1 MGFSELTH
9 SDPTSIPMELQ
20 LSTPAL
26 LFSAITLLMLAFTNR
41 FLAIATLI
49 RGLHKNYLK
58 EPDSQLIVE
67 QIHNLRRRLTLIK
80 NMQLFGVFSFLM
92 CIVCMYLLF
101 QGYTSAANWVFVA
114 SMASL
119 LVALGISLVEIQ
131 ISTKALNLELSDMEE
146 IFEKRTS
153 SLDVFFKKE
162 NKKEN
167 E

>member
-1 MGFSELTH
+1 
-9 SDPTSIPMELQ
+9 MELQ

-58 EPDSQLIVE
+58 EPESAIIVE

-101 QGYTSAANWVFVA
+101 QGYTIAANWVFVA

-119 LVALGISLVEIQ
+119 LISLLISLIEIQ
-131 ISTKALNLELSDMEE
+131 ISTKALNLELSDMEG
-146 IFEKRTS
+146 IFEKREGT
-153 SLDVFFKKE
+153 LDNFFRKEVKKE
-162 NKKEN
+162 
-167 E
+167 

>member
-1 MGFSELTH
+1 
-9 SDPTSIPMELQ
+9 MELQ

-58 EPDSQLIVE
+58 EPDQEIIVE

-92 CIVCMYLLF
+92 CVICMFLLF

-114 SMASL
+114 SMISL
-119 LVALGISLVEIQ
+119 LVSLGISLVEIQ

-146 IFEKRTS
+146 IFEKRKS
-153 SLDVFFKKE
+153 GLDAFFRKEQKKE
-162 NKKEN
+162 
-167 E
+167 

>member
-1 MGFSELTH
+1 
-9 SDPTSIPMELQ
+9 MELQ

-58 EPDSQLIVE
+58 EPDQEIIVE

-92 CIVCMYLLF
+92 CVICMFLLF
-101 QGYTSAANWVFVA
+101 QGYTSAANWVFVV
-114 SMASL
+114 SMVSL
-119 LVALGISLVEIQ
+119 LISLGISLVEIQ
-131 ISTKALNLELSDMEE
+131 ISTKALNLELSDMEG
-146 IFEKRTS
+146 IFEKRKS
-153 SLDVFFKKE
+153 SLDSFFRKE
-162 NKKEN
+162 NKSN
-167 E
+167 L

>member
-1 MGFSELTH
+1 
-9 SDPTSIPMELQ
+9 MELQ

-49 RGLHKNYLK
+49 RGLHKNFLK
-58 EPDSQLIVE
+58 EPESELIVE

-101 QGYTSAANWVFVA
+101 LGYTAAANWVFVA
-114 SMASL
+114 SMLSL
-119 LVALGISLVEIQ
+119 LISLMISLVEIQ

-146 IFEKRTS
+146 IFEKRKS
-153 SLDVFFKKE
+153 SLDIFFKKDP
-162 NKKEN
+162 KN
-167 E
+167 EHD

>member
-1 MGFSELTH
+1 VFFAELTY
-9 SDPTSIPMELQ
+9 SESISQPMELQ

-58 EPDSQLIVE
+58 EPDSAIIVE

-101 QGYTSAANWVFVA
+101 LGYTFAANWVFVA

-119 LVALGISLVEIQ
+119 LISLLISLIEIQ
-131 ISTKALNLELSDMEE
+131 ISTKALNLELSDMED
-146 IFEKRTS
+146 IFQKRES
-153 SLDVFFKKE
+153 SLDVFFKKDS
-162 NKKEN
+162 KKDDV
-167 E
+167 

>member
-1 MGFSELTH
+1 
-9 SDPTSIPMELQ
+9 MELQ

-58 EPDSQLIVE
+58 EPDSELIVE

-80 NMQLFGVFSFLM
+80 NMQLFGVFSFLL
-92 CIVCMYLLF
+92 CVICMYLLF
-101 QGYTSAANWVFVA
+101 LGHTAAANWVFVA
-114 SMASL
+114 SMLSL
-119 LVALGISLVEIQ
+119 LISLGISLIEIQ

-146 IFEKRTS
+146 IFEKRKS
-153 SLDVFFKKE
+153 SLDIFFKKDE
-162 NKKEN
+162 KN
-167 E
+167 